1 MAAIAILTI
10 ILAYYYGLNRQQA
23 DVLPALQQA
32 QPAADR
38 FTPLSNTMFTAH
50 LGGEVIGYVSIGTA
64 GGYGGPLALAVS
76 VDKAGT
82 VTGYAIIDQKETPV
96 FLQQV
101 QRSNYKERL
110 VGKSFK
116 DPIDID
122 EDIDRISGATVTSQA
137 IAEAVRKATRQ
148 VASERLNLPVEI
160 ESPPKIKFG
169 LPELTLLALFA
180 LGFFA
185 HRRRF
190 KFTKQ
195 ARWISLIIGL
205 LVLGFWLNRP
215 LTIANINQLLLGYW
229 PAWQTNLYWYIL
241 IGGVLF
247 VFTADNKNPY
257 CEWFCPFGAAQECMG
272 VLGDAKVR
280 SAGKFKAAL
289 KWGQRGLAWLA
300 IVLALVF
307 RNPGLSSYEVFGTL
321 FDLVGSTFQ
330 FAVLGIVMISSLF
343 IKRPWC
349 TYLCPLRPVDE
360 FIRMVR
366 RWLVELWKTGIS
378 KV

>member
-1 MAAIAILTI
+1 
-10 ILAYYYGLNRQQA
+10 
-23 DVLPALQQA
+23 
-32 QPAADR
+32 
-38 FTPLSNTMFTAH
+38 MFTAH
-50 LGGEVIGYVSIGTA
+50 KDGDAIGYVTIGTA
-64 GGYGGPLALAVS
+64 RGYGGPLALAVS
-76 VDKAGT
+76 VDMAGT
-82 VTGYAIIDQKETPV
+82 VNGYAIIDQKETPV

-110 VGKSFK
+110 LGKTYK

-137 IAEAVRKATRQ
+137 IAEAVRKGARQ
-148 VASERLNLPVEI
+148 VASERLNLPVET
-160 ESPPKIKFG
+160 EPPPTIKFG
-169 LPELTLLALFA
+169 LPEITLLALFT

-185 HRRRF
+185 HRRSF

-195 ARWISLIIGL
+195 VRWISLITGL

-229 PAWQTNLYWYIL
+229 PSWHTNLYWYIL
-241 IGGVLF
+241 IGGVFF

-257 CEWFCPFGAAQECMG
+257 CEWFCPFGAAQECIG
-272 VLGDAKVR
+272 VVGDAKVH
-280 SAGKFKAAL
+280 SAGKFKEHL

-307 RNPGLSSYEVFGTL
+307 RNPGLSSYEVFGSL

-330 FAVLGIVMISSLF
+330 YAVLGIVLIGSLF